1 MLSIVHSLT
10 PGVSLDRSLLVG
22 SLSVIVAFLLGLGLC
37 HGVRRLRHA
46 GERVLILGGSPLAR
60 RLIEEIKA
68 RPHPRYSIIGM
79 VDDLMPDEPAFRSL
93 YLGPLKQLNKIIQE
107 ARPDRIIVALAER
120 RRRLPVNQLL
130 VALACNGTLV
140 EDGVEVYEHLTRTLA
155 IEALTPSSFLFD
167 KGFQKSRLALAA
179 GRAVSLVASVAG
191 LVCLAPLL
199 GLIALA
205 IKLDSR
211 GPVFFVHERVGMGGK
226 PFKLIKFRTMRSVDR
241 ETSLWFLENYKR
253 VTRVG
258 KWLRKF
264 RLDELPQFLNVLRG
278 DMNLVGPRPQRISKF
293 ELLTL
298 VARNTPE
305 NGDAIPYFLLRS
317 RVRPGITGWAQVRF
331 HYAHNLEEEIEKLRY
346 DLYYVKH
353 MSLWF
358 DLRILL
364 ETAKIVFQGRGSS
377 EASARRNEAWEGGPK
392 GTDSVGEPD
401 RPEANRPL
409 AQEEDYAASLPMV
422 GCDAVMGE
430 RV

>member
-1 MLSIVHSLT
+1 LLSIFHSLT
-10 PGVSLDRSLLVG
+10 PGVLLDRSLLVV
-22 SLSVIVAFLLGLGLC
+22 SLPVIVAFLLGLGLC
-37 HGVRRLRHA
+37 HGVRRLRHE

-60 RLIEEIKA
+60 TLIKELKV
-68 RPHPRYSIIGM
+68 RPHSRYSIIGM
-79 VDDLMPDEPAFRSL
+79 LDDLMPDEPAFRPL
-93 YLGPLKQLNKIIQE
+93 HLGPLKHLNKIIQE

-140 EDGVEVYEHLTRTLA
+140 EDGAEAYERLTKTLA
-155 IEALTPSSFLFD
+155 IEALTPSSLLFD
-167 KGFQKSRLALAA
+167 KNFQKSRLALTA
-179 GRAVSLVASVAG
+179 GHAVSLVASVVG

-205 IKLDSR
+205 IKSDSR

-226 PFKLIKFRTMRSVDR
+226 PFKLIKFRTMRAVDR
-241 ETSLWFLENYKR
+241 ETPLWFSENGNR
-253 VTRVG
+253 ITRVG

-278 DMNLVGPRPQRISKF
+278 DMNLVGPRPQRIPKF
-293 ELLTL
+293 ELLNL

-305 NGDAIPYFLLRS
+305 NGDAIPYYLLRS

-331 HYAHNLEEEIEKLRY
+331 HYAHNLAEEIEKLRY

-377 EASARRNEAWEGGPK
+377 EAATRRNEALEGGPK
-392 GTDSVGEPD
+392 GMDAVGEPD
-401 RPEANRPL
+401 RAEVNRHLP
-409 AQEEDYAASLPMV
+409 QDEGYAASLPMA

-430 RV
+430 